1 MAKPRKLIF
10 YLAALDTLPANHNH
24 VLFTLA
30 SLARKY
36 FQSLLLFLCS
46 GRTQLMTPSCAQL
59 LFSVFLFLPM
69 ASGFSAT
76 AYWLPGT
83 GKLTPEI
90 TESHGIPPTSGA
102 QHTTAFGSITSRTNQ
117 SATERWNEEATQLI
131 TKYRVN
137 PLRAVRALSLLQVA
151 MDDAG
156 LRAET
161 LGLKQAAQSAATH
174 VAASVMLAHFFP
186 LESAGRFEAM
196 RELTLVTLTASQPGQ
211 ARDIARGASVGLGVA
226 RLAILRALN
235 DGADEVWDAR
245 TRPAVKP
252 GIWQGVPPLE
262 SAHPQEPLAGAW
274 QTWLFKNGGEFQPL
288 HPPAPDSEAFLL
300 AAKEVLEVSRNLTP
314 EQKQIA
320 EAWHLD
326 QGSVT
331 PPGVW
336 NSKARELAT
345 RHKLSEQER
354 LRLLST
360 LNVAM
365 LDASIACW
373 HAKYTWWVQRPATT
387 IQEKLD
393 KTFTPYLVTPPH
405 PSYVSGHATVS
416 GAAAEVLKHTF
427 PLDARQIDAWAE
439 EAAMSR
445 LYGGIHYRFDN
456 DAGLT
461 LGRQIGKVVL
471 KRAPR
476 KTQGE

>member
-1 MAKPRKLIF
+1 
-10 YLAALDTLPANHNH
+10 
-24 VLFTLA
+24 
-30 SLARKY
+30 
-36 FQSLLLFLCS
+36 
-46 GRTQLMTPSCAQL
+46 
-59 LFSVFLFLPM
+59 
-69 ASGFSAT
+69 
-76 AYWLPGT
+76 
-83 GKLTPEI
+83 
-90 TESHGIPPTSGA
+90 
-102 QHTTAFGSITSRTNQ
+102 
-117 SATERWNEEATQLI
+117 
-131 TKYRVN
+131 
-137 PLRAVRALSLLQVA
+137 

-156 LRAET
+156 LRTET
-161 LGLKQAAQSAATH
+161 LGLKQTAQSAATH
-174 VAASVMLAHFFP
+174 VAATVMLAHFFP

-196 RELTLVTLTASQPGQ
+196 GESTLAALAASQPGQ
-211 ARDIARGASVGLGVA
+211 AREIALGTSVGRGVA
-226 RLAILRALN
+226 HLAILRALN

-262 SAHPQEPLAGAW
+262 SAHPQEPLAGTW
-274 QTWLFKNGGEFQPL
+274 QTWLLKNGGEFQPPI
-288 HPPAPDSEAFLL
+288 PPASDSEAFLR

-320 EAWHLD
+320 EVWHLD

-336 NSKARELAT
+336 NRKARELAT
-345 RHKLSEQER
+345 RNKLSEKER
-354 LRLLST
+354 LHLLST

-387 IQEKLD
+387 IHEQLD

-416 GAAAEVLKHTF
+416 GAAAEILKRTF
-427 PLDARQIDAWAE
+427 PQDARQIDSWAE

-461 LGRQIGKVVL
+461 LGRQIGKAEL
-471 KRAPR
+471 ERAPG
-476 KTQGE
+476 KMQGE